1 MNVCSLFVV
10 YTVYRSLSTLSTPTV
25 PVAISGTLAT
35 KDESRDFMSVFPDI
49 VRDLTETGRH
59 LDIPDATKWFAKV
72 SIVIRPCLLILLYD

>member
-1 MNVCSLFVV
+1 MVS
-10 YTVYRSLSTLSTPTV
+10 
-25 PVAISGTLAT
+25 T

-72 SIVIRPCLLILLYD
+72 SIVVRQYLYSVCLLILLYDKKFYVLVCNIQSRLEK